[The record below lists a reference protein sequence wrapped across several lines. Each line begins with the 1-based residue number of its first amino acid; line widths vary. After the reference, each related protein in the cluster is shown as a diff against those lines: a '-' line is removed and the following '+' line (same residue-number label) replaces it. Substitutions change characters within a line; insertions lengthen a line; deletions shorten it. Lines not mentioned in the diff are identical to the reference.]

1 MIMNFN
7 NFVQRRRIYYI
18 FSVIII
24 GLGVLAIIYSYMVT
38 GQFFRLGVDFVG
50 GTRFEVQFTESV
62 LEEDIR
68 DYFVEKGVS
77 HPSVVTLRGQNVEN
91 GWQIRAPYTTPEETQ
106 AIVDGLPGIA
116 PLAPDTLLITTMSP
130 AVGKE
135 VTQAAFV
142 AVLVSALIIL
152 VYIMVVFRQVPHPFR
167 YGACAVAAMF
177 HDLLVIMGF
186 AALMGAVLGWELDA
200 LFLTAVL
207 TVVGFSLQDTIVVF
221 DRIRENLNDRR
232 NRKISFEGIVNKSV
246 GDVFKRSVI
255 TQLSAMFIMVSILLF
270 GGDPIKPFIAV
281 LFVGLLSGTYS
292 SIFTATPLL
301 VTWEE
306 MANPQTQGV

>member
-1 MIMNFN
+1 
-7 NFVQRRRIYYI
+7 
-18 FSVIII
+18 
-24 GLGVLAIIYSYMVT
+24 
-38 GQFFRLGVDFVG
+38 
-50 GTRFEVQFTESV
+50 
-62 LEEDIR
+62 
-68 DYFVEKGVS
+68 
-77 HPSVVTLRGQNVEN
+77 
-91 GWQIRAPYTTPEETQ
+91 
-106 AIVDGLPGIA
+106 
-116 PLAPDTLLITTMSP
+116 
-130 AVGKE
+130 
-135 VTQAAFV
+135 
-142 AVLVSALIIL
+142 
-152 VYIMVVFRQVPHPFR
+152 
-167 YGACAVAAMF
+167 MF

-221 DRIRENLNDRR
+221 DRIWENLNDRR

-292 SIFTATPLL
+292 SIFTATPFARNMGGNGKSANPGRLN
-301 VTWEE
+301 EE
-306 MANPQTQGV
+306 MGRVRLCHIPRLLTAADREQEDG